1 MNKRYC
7 RYGNYDLQPYTKI
20 AGYDEHAVEG
30 YDDITIRLMKEVACG
45 KRVIVCDLYPGVD
58 KEEVIR
64 HLSCL
69 NPALV
74 IESEDCAL
82 REEELNE
89 LFKEYLTDDRVF
101 GFMCHKKLAD
111 CFIKEKIEDAQRRI
125 REAMETAQSPA
136 QDPAQSPVQDPAQGS
151 AQGHAQGAV
160 LVIGVGAGLIT
171 RGDVY
176 LYFDLARWEIQL
188 RYRAGMANWKC
199 TNYDAPNLTKIKRG
213 FFVEWRLADKHKR
226 QHFEDFDYVVDTNR
240 KENPKMIT
248 GEAFRHAL
256 DLVSQRPFRMQPYFD
271 PGVWGGHWMQQ
282 NFGLGEDEP
291 NYAWSFDGVPEE
303 NSLNLMFGEILVE
316 LPCMD
321 LVLYRPRQLLGEKV
335 HARFGPEFPIR
346 FDMLDTMGGGNLS
359 LQVHPLTEYIQDTF
373 GMNYTQDES
382 YYILDCEE
390 GSCVYLGVKEG
401 TDPEEMA
408 RDLKR
413 AEKGGYEFPAEKY
426 VNKIPVKKHDHVLI
440 PAGTVHCSGANT
452 MVLEISATPYI
463 FTFKMWDWGRV
474 GLDGIPRPIHVDHG
488 LNNIQWERTL
498 PWLSA
503 NLLHQE
509 KVCRE
514 EEGIL
519 VERTGLHQREFID
532 THRYML
538 TKPVKCHTND
548 SVHVL
553 NLVEGEKALIESPNG
568 AFAPFEVHY
577 AETFI
582 IPACVEEYII
592 NPTGADGDKK
602 VGVIAASV
610 RG

>member
-1 MNKRYC
+1 MNNCYLK
-7 RYGNYDLQPYTKI
+7 YGNYDLQPYTRIK
-20 AGYDEHAVEG
+20 GYDNHAVEG
-30 YDDITIRLMKEVACG
+30 YDDIIIRLKEEISRG
-45 KRVIVCDLYPGVD
+45 KRVFVCDFYPGVD
-58 KEEVIR
+58 KEEVLK
-64 HLSCL
+64 HLSLL

-82 REEELNE
+82 EEVELNE
-89 LFKEYLTDDRVF
+89 LFKDYLTDDRVF
-101 GFMCHKKLAD
+101 GFMCHKKLED
-111 CFIKEKIEDAQRRI
+111 CFVGEKLDAARKKI
-125 REAMETAQSPA
+125 GETE
-136 QDPAQSPVQDPAQGS
+136 QGTI
-151 AQGHAQGAV
+151 
-160 LVIGVGAGLIT
+160 LVIGVGASLIT

-176 LYFDLARWEIQL
+176 LYFDMARWEIQL
-188 RYRAGMANWKC
+188 RYRAGMPNWKC

-213 FFVEWRLADKHKR
+213 FFVEWRLADKHKKQR
-226 QHFEDFDYVVDTNR
+226 FEDFDYVVDTNK

-248 GEAFRHAL
+248 GEAFCQAL
-256 DLVSQRPFRMQPYFD
+256 AQVSTQPFRMQPYFD

-303 NSLNLMFGEILVE
+303 NSLNLMFGDVLVE
-316 LPCMD
+316 IPSMD
-321 LVLYRPRQLLGEKV
+321 LVLYRPRRLLGEKV

-390 GSCVYLGVKEG
+390 DSCVYLGVKEG
-401 TDPEEMA
+401 INPEDMA
-408 RDLKR
+408 ADLKK

-426 VNKIPVKKHDHVLI
+426 VNKVPVKKHDHVLI

-488 LNNIQWERTL
+488 VKNIQWERTM
-498 PWLSA
+498 PWLEE
-503 NLLHQE
+503 NLIHQE

-538 TKPVKCHTND
+538 TKPVKCQMDD

-553 NLVEGEKALIESPNG
+553 NLVEGEKALIESPTG
-568 AFAPFEVHY
+568 AFEPFEVHY

-582 IPACVEEYII
+582 IPAYVKEYII
-592 NPTGADGDKK
+592 NPTGAAEGKK